1 MSIPDWLR
9 KENVNFSSDSIDPEV
24 RKAIQRYKEHFGK
37 FDIDM
42 VYFFSREKTIAII
55 DSCIESNKCYKELYP
70 KDPNAIAY

>member
-24 RKAIQRYKEHFGK
+24 RKAIQRYKDHFGK

-42 VYFFSREKTIAII
+42 VFFFPREKIIAII
-55 DSCIESNKCYKELYP
+55 DNCIKTDKCYKELYP
-70 KDPNAIAY
+70 RNPDVLRY

>member
-37 FDIDM
+37 FDID
-42 VYFFSREKTIAII
+42 KH
-55 DSCIESNKCYKELYP
+55 LW
-70 KDPNAIAY
+70 

>member
-42 VYFFSREKTIAII
+42 VYFFSREKTIGII
-55 DSCIESNKCYKELYP
+55 DSCIKSNKCYKELYP

>member
-1 MSIPDWLR
+1 MTM
-9 KENVNFSSDSIDPEV
+9 
-24 RKAIQRYKEHFGK
+24 KAIDVLVNQNRILLYCVGNE
-37 FDIDM
+37 IDM